1 MGKCRYLLDQQALLI
16 LYYSLILPY
25 LSYCTEIWGNTYSSH
40 LETVFKLQKKAI
52 RIVHNVDFRD
62 HTNTLFI
69 KSNLLKLEDLIKL
82 KVLLIVFK
90 ARANQLPSNIQ
101 QLFTNREGGYNLRG
115 TLHFK
120 VQCVRTTLRSQCVT
134 RRGVNL
140 WNDLKDELKSAV
152 NLHQFKK
159 QYKISIL
166 TQYVKCN
173 H

>member
-1 MGKCRYLLDQQALLI
+1 M
-16 LYYSLILPY
+16 
-25 LSYCTEIWGNTYSSH
+25 
-40 LETVFKLQKKAI
+40 
-52 RIVHNVDFRD
+52 HNVEFMG

-90 ARANQLPSNIQ
+90 ANQLPSNIQ
-101 QLFTNREGGYNLRG
+101 QLFINREGGYNLRG
-115 TLHFK
+115 TLNFK

-140 WNDLKDELKSAV
+140 CNDLQDELKSAV
-152 NLHQFKK
+152 NFHQFKK